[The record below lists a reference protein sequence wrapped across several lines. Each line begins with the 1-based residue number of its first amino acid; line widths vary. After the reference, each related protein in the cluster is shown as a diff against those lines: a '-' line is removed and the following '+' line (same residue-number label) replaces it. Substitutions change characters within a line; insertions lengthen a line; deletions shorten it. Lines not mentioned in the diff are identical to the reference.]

1 MAVSPGT
8 TASEREGEQDARGLH
23 LPDLLIQGFRGIE
36 ELAIP
41 RLGRVTLLAGRNGA
55 GKTTVLEAVRV
66 YAARGSYPALSEVL
80 NAREEVFSASDEDG
94 DLVTELD
101 WEALF
106 FGRAITEG
114 QGIVIGPRENAAEQI
129 RIDPAALGQ
138 EQADRLSRILPGPP
152 LDARVS
158 ALQISF
164 RRNRQRIPYI
174 IVGKTP
180 GLSTTQRD
188 RYLSRDIRRL
198 LLQGSDPWP
207 VLGCKFLG
215 PELLSNATLSEY
227 WGEVALT
234 DDEERAVQALRL
246 IRGDVTRV
254 AMVGDDARA
263 SRGRMRIS
271 VNRSSG
277 RRVIV
282 RVSEHDAP
290 VPLRSLGD
298 GARRLFGVALALANS
313 RGGFLLID
321 EAENGIHHSV
331 QKNFWRMV
339 MEAAEANDV
348 QVLATTHSWDC
359 VRGFSQA
366 ANELDTEG
374 RLVRIERDG
383 GKAKAIEYSE
393 EGLSVIAEQGIEV
406 R

>member
-8 TASEREGEQDARGLH
+8 AASEREEEQDARGLH

-41 RLGRVTLLAGRNGA
+41 HLGRVTLLAGKNGA

-66 YAARGSYPALSEVL
+66 YAARGSYLALFEL
-80 NAREEVFSASDEDG
+80 LKDREEVFSAVDEDG
-94 DLVTELD
+94 DPVTELD

-106 FGRAITEG
+106 FGRAIAEG

-129 RIDPAALGQ
+129 RIESAALGQ
-138 EQADRLSRILPGPP
+138 EQADRLSKILHGPP

-158 ALQISF
+158 TLQISF
-164 RRNRQRIPYI
+164 RNNQQPIPYI

-180 GLSTTQRD
+180 GLSATQRD
-188 RYLSRDIRRL
+188 RYLFRDIRRL
-198 LLQGSDPWP
+198 VQDDDPWP
-207 VLGCKFLG
+207 VLGCKSLG
-215 PELLSNATLSEY
+215 PELLSNAIMSEY
-227 WGEVALT
+227 WDEVALT
-234 DDEERAVQALRL
+234 DDEDRAIQALRL
-246 IRGDVTRV
+246 IRGDVARV

-263 SRGRMRIS
+263 PRGRIRL
-271 VNRSSG
+271 SG

-282 RVSEHDAP
+282 RLSEHDDP

-298 GARRLFGVALALANS
+298 GAWRLFGVALALANS

-331 QKNFWRMV
+331 QKSFWRMV

-374 RLVRIERDG
+374 RLVRIEKYG
-383 GKAKAIEYSE
+383 GKSKAIEYSE